1 MAPIFLVNPSFTS
14 TKISPF
20 ERFGIGNNMP
30 AEMDDL
36 LVSIYNS
43 SVLEIAQLRIPLIQ
57 EQLST
62 STFGE

>member
-14 TKISPF
+14 TKISLF

-36 LVSIYNS
+36 LVSIYDS
-43 SVLEIAQLRIPLIQ
+43 SMLEIA
-57 EQLST
+57 
-62 STFGE
+62 